1 MKHGERNII
10 NDGQGVFKA
19 VRDFS
24 IFDGFSC
31 SDPDLDEFIHQ
42 DAYKQQEQL
51 LSITYAY
58 FLDQFPDI
66 PIVFA
71 SLSNSAIKLS
81 TDHPA
86 RRMIRTVPYQ
96 DFPAVKIGRLG
107 VRDELQGKGLGG
119 HIMNLLKKFF
129 ITNNRTGCRFLTVDA
144 YNHQK
149 VLNFYKKNYFLFYS
163 NKEKDKRRKTRIM
176 YYDLL
181 RPVE

>member
-1 MKHGERNII
+1 MKNGDRNII
-10 NDGQGVFKA
+10 NDGQGIFKA

-31 SDPDLDEFIHQ
+31 SDSDLDEFILQ

-58 FLDQFPDI
+58 FLKPLTDI
-66 PIVFA
+66 PIAFA
-71 SLSNSAIKLS
+71 SLSNSNIKLKP
-81 TDHPA
+81 DHPA
-86 RRMIRTVPYQ
+86 RKLIRGVPYQ

-107 VRDELQGKGLGG
+107 VRDELQGQGLGG
-119 HIMNLLKKFF
+119 HIINLLKKFF
-129 ITNNRTGCRFLTVDA
+129 TTNNRTGCRFLTVDA
-144 YNHQK
+144 YNHQN
-149 VLNFYKKNYFLFYS
+149 VLRFYEKNYFLFYS
-163 NKEKDKRRKTRIM
+163 NKVKDKKRKTRIM